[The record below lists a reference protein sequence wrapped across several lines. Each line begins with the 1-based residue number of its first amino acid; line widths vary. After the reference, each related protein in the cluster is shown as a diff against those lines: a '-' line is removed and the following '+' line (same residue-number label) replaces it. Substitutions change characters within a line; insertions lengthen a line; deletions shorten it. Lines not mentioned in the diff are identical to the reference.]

1 MGRQE
6 LALLIPILALA
17 IPVIAVISAGVQKLA
32 KIRLEEARIRFG
44 GGGGEPGEVQAL
56 RGEVDAMRSELIELQ
71 ERVDFAERMLANP
84 NRSGDSTR
92 GTNPQGGE

>member
-1 MGRQE
+1 VGRQE

-44 GGGGEPGEVQAL
+44 GGAEPGEVQAL
-56 RGEVDAMRSELIELQ
+56 RGEVDAMRGELIELQ

-84 NRSGDSTR
+84 NRPADSTR
-92 GTNPQGGE
+92 GMNPPGGE